1 MTKNLLVDWLNK
13 TGVTN
18 FLTDVQNLA
27 NKTSATNVNT
37 VNTPNT
43 PTKPEFKTHS
53 TNMKTAV
60 APTPTAP
67 APTGLQPWTS
77 TGNWPAF
84 IDGQLRTPANN
95 EVLAAARGQNTQQ
108 SRFIWFQQQPQQ
120 PTYPNTTLW
129 GNQMTLLDKV
139 NDGKYYT
146 ILSNEQKA
154 MNANRKE
161 QEKYRTTSEALMDFQ
176 WDVLKNNGKMTE
188 EQMKSRYPE
197 FADKVDVLKELQ
209 TELRPIVQGGMGVD
223 ADQLAQYY
231 PELLQAKKIVNTEE
245 AKKKSE
251 KAEKTYQELK
261 KRNDKILKS
270 NWEWLSANGVKFARD
285 ANTLFNAVE
294 LAKQE
299 WVVWG
304 ANDDE
309 ILSYIINNNAE
320 AKAVWDEMRS
330 LELTGEDKAM
340 YGMKWA
346 NYLENLSAA
355 ISSLT
360 TKKSDFQPTDDEME
374 SVIRGK
380 EALDADFA
388 NSTLKKISTELWVS
402 ADSLEKKIYR
412 AYKDWENYGLEN
424 ATVAFDLALPKSYW
438 EDALWIKLS
447 DKNYMSIMGL
457 FDSVTAPARNER
469 IQQNKQ
475 NVMDYTESVNRE
487 YEGRKAANLNPDIE
501 NYVNSRSM
509 SNMLLQWDLQPF
521 LYKSSWEAAQN
532 VDNLV
537 IMGLWIAAPEI
548 VLPLMAADSY
558 ARESQES
565 FEELMEV
572 QKKAWIPQTEAYDNA
587 QKWSVMVWLASS
599 AVEIRLEKVLWWV
612 ETTASKAF
620 HDILVKDVAERTT
633 KMVAERWLADL
644 LKQWLTTQFRA
655 SFEEWMEEVFQQAI
669 HNSSLKKYDPD
680 QKITEWML
688 ESFEWGFYNWMNLL
702 AWWWDVLSN
711 VQQNSNSITQS
722 ANQTAYQWGAKARD
736 IVNGLNQ
743 WAYNAGKETRNLVNI
758 TENFKNKVTSQ
769 GGKDNTQQQW
779 QGIQVNTASENG
791 DNINWES
798 YTQKNKNS
806 NTLNKVQI
814 WLLKSNNRMN
824 PVKITEF
831 QDKFWL
837 DYWQALADM
846 WYTESHETNVPKIEK
861 DTKEIYNEKKK
872 AMNSVEWEFQDRAL
886 ADMLEIMLQKA
897 TNTKDYDMI
906 DKYERLTQKHNE
918 EWLTMAEANDMREEF
933 SYKIK
938 TRWNTENNSDKI
950 DLANN
955 VYSAVK
961 TFLEKTAEANGIKDL
976 QKMNR
981 DIAMRKY
988 LSTWIG
994 DKAERQS
1001 ANNMVSLTDWVMIAE
1016 AASSPYA
1023 LAWLVTKK
1031 IAQQP
1036 KVKNAVLN
1044 AVVWRRENRTI
1055 DQQNRQATNRE
1066 RMESIESANEGR
1078 RLQEELSIP
1087 DIPALPNW
1095 IKLTKVTEINNPK
1108 NKVTSK
1114 KKSDSKNNAAKKTT
1128 KSVDKKGTNEYNTTD
1143 ASSNTSPVSLTEK
1156 GEKATW
1162 TKSVVSEQR
1171 QGAEIQEDIP
1181 ATFSKK
1187 TKTPTQWSNF
1197 DISWVDKE
1205 YSDNYD
1211 KIVSWEL
1218 VEWPV
1223 GKIDWSIAFDGKERP
1238 AIFSQTIK
1246 DKIDKDHSL
1255 NKENLLWTID
1265 KPDYIIKDFD
1275 KVKNPDKDKINL
1287 IRKIP
1292 WTNNFVLVAAE
1303 RQNGFFILT
1312 NYEIHRNNANQMM
1325 KEIRWYAKR
1334 WIIALDT
1341 IWDLTEALNKVTWG
1355 KNAVT
1360 SQTNDILNEETPQ
1373 NERGQMEEIEAEENL
1388 RDNETPQDTVDQIIN
1403 EEQYLI
1409 DTKKYNPRNKNVAER
1424 KIKHETPKEKDIW
1437 TDSNGEEVTFYHGT
1451 PQWWFEEFSM
1461 DFRWKS
1467 NDRVW
1472 NWDYGRWMYFT
1483 PYKETAEWYA
1493 KSSKAES
1500 TNPEIYET
1508 KLRMENPLRLDL
1520 YKEFQRAMNKLAK
1533 EDTARWYSL
1542 LSKEHSENIDRLMK
1556 EFWLTEELYDKY
1568 EDIIS
1573 SLRDNRFDVDIRG
1586 GGFDGIISE
1595 DWKEV
1600 IVPDT
1605 DQIIIQRHYSTNETA
1620 QKTEITQPTKTI
1632 SEQRTEWAK
1641 QERERLDNNWIKPA
1655 KSLPKG
1661 HKWTEEWSFTVNTPN
1676 WPKLTFLPIWDD
1688 LYIKNWEQVR
1698 TKDIKNTVIENYK
1711 RFSAN
1716 ELTNFLN
1723 DDLTGWDGDAG
1734 GQFVTEA
1741 WHKLGL
1747 PLWTQVNILKPLN
1760 PKERKN
1766 VVTEKAAVTEKNTT
1780 PKAKVKQEIE
1790 TKPVENSDLRE
1801 KIWDRFYDYLQKQ
1814 VEIINESR
1822 KWIAAPITINDL
1834 KLSDYIDRFEKIAQ
1848 EEVKEIQNELDE
1860 VTKDL
1865 PKAPALTESQKNQLS
1880 KATNQEERNKLL
1892 RKWQDEW
1899 LKKNPISDE
1908 KMEQIRK
1915 IMDRAAEVVEWHKK
1929 ARNYLYE
1936 LEIEE
1941 ENRENED
1948 HFSYDVYGDI
1958 MKRVEEA
1965 ENKINEEFDKKFE
1978 EEYDSKKKRF
1988 DELNEDDNTDR
1999 SDWSEIAKLAN
2010 DLNNMGNKYDRLKE
2024 EAFNKR
2030 YPDLVEEKKRQE
2042 ELFSK
2047 DWKKTYRR
2055 AVWNME
2061 NNNSKTKVTDTGK
2074 NKVTNPTK
2082 SKAASL
2088 FNESEVEKG
2097 KKSEWLNPD
2106 ALPLSDYREMQRLK
2120 NEQWYPLSDALE
2132 EKSIKKYIARKL
2144 ATELVGNYDE
2154 IIADE
2159 FDPEN
2164 IEDERVKKYN
2174 DVIDMYEAY
2183 EKWDSETAD
2192 KFANGLIEWK
2202 TAKEIVDQYS
2212 PDYDTDLEIFNR
2224 LSKEYPWFTNWK
2236 IDLTGDYGKAL
2247 REFAN
2252 QDNETAQ
2259 DIDYQELAE
2268 MSNET
2273 AQIPTIFEEDLQ
2285 ESNIRNLDENE
2296 TAQMVEEEEW
2306 TDLTTQAINL
2316 FKNAE
2321 PWTVQY
2327 IGDDKKVRA
2336 RVGFDGSDIVVPWEW
2351 DYNAVMFMPRESW
2364 DNMNINLYDTSDT
2377 WIKNINKVLSELDIP
2392 YTVGSEVDAQTN
2404 ETKYYLE
2411 NNLTHTKAY
2420 FDDNGTSRLKVNKN
2434 LKGREI
2440 VPRRNTEQQAE
2451 YDKQVEQKRQEI
2463 EAERQKEQEKKRKI
2477 EEEQA
2482 KEQAKLNEKRQPLI
2496 QYVDEKYSDSPMQRG
2511 RVLKDLTEKNDDSKH
2526 KIRYYWDDVADDAE
2540 VWQVLDALANKN
2552 GTFHETWEYGD
2563 TYSNTYRYQ
2572 DPELWRENSI
2582 HNITKTQKDY
2592 MEYRMN
2598 QNPKTTTE
2606 ITWEKNA
2613 VTAKQVENKEAPKEN
2628 KETNTEVELLPEDV
2642 SVYTEAEEM
2651 WSKRI
2656 APDRV
2661 PRQQLTF
2668 EEWVNNIA
2676 EKLETLAEYKRVSK
2690 QYYTSDWYNDSE
2702 LFRRLDELKEEFQN
2716 IMYWNKGFQFRSN
2729 KSKEFIELWKN
2740 IVDNKDNPTAL
2751 REVAKNF
2758 YISKVKKDISKWY
2771 MYPQAVLDKIPWAK
2785 KAVNNRERYQKGLD
2799 TSFSAKDERIDY
2811 SEKDKIWAWLKS
2823 QDWKQ
2828 ITKEQKEDIVKW
2840 ILDFGRTMGLDMKKF
2855 AEDRGLVYVHLHW
2868 GSAFLKNAAWLYR
2881 EFTNAEWDKNISVSV
2896 WGMENVRHKN
2906 KRTWEW
2912 ETDTLNTTM
2921 SHELGHAMDYLVDN
2935 NLFTWS
2941 QKAMLWSKYNP
2952 VQRLR
2957 NYYAKWNEIVARA
2970 IEQYVAVEN
2979 GQPDYY
2985 IENWNLD
2992 AGDLK
2997 WTDLE
3002 YALKEV
3008 WSYYERPWYWSKPDY
3023 EKYVKPYVEEAFKN
3037 NFDEYRVSKKNVLSN
3052 DKNKVTSRK

>member
-43 PTKPEFKTHS
+43 PTKPEFKTHN

-60 APTPTAP
+60 APAAPTPTVS
-67 APTGLQPWTS
+67 TVSQPWTI

-84 IDGQLRTPANN
+84 VNGQLRTPANN
-95 EVLAAARGQNTQQ
+95 EVLAAARGQDTQQ

-129 GNQMTLLDKV
+129 GDQKTLLDKV
-139 NDGKYYT
+139 NDGKYYN
-146 ILSNEQKA
+146 ILSSEQKA
-154 MNANRKE
+154 INANKKE
-161 QEKYRTTSEALMDFQ
+161 QEKYRTTSDALMDFQ

-188 EQMKSRYPE
+188 EQMKARYPE

-209 TELRPIVQGGMGVD
+209 TELRPIVQGGMWVD

-231 PELLQAKKIVNTEE
+231 PELLQAKKLVNTDEV
-245 AKKKSE
+245 KKKSE
-251 KAEKTYQELK
+251 KAENTYQELK

-299 WVVWG
+299 WVVWW
-304 ANDDE
+304 ANDNE
-309 ILSYIINNNAE
+309 ILSYIVNNNAQ
-320 AKAVWDEMRS
+320 ARAIWDEMKS

-346 NYLENLSAA
+346 NYLENLSAT

-572 QKKAWIPQTEAYDNA
+572 QKKMWIPQDEAYDNA
-587 QKWSVMVWLASS
+587 QKWSVLVWLASS
-599 AVEIRLEKVLWWV
+599 AVELWLEKVLWWV

-669 HNSSLKKYDPD
+669 HNSSLKQYDPD

-743 WAYNAGKETRNLVNI
+743 WAYNAGVNTRNIVD
-758 TENFKNKVTSQ
+758 TVKNKVTNKSTQ
-769 GGKDNTQQQW
+769 WTTEVNQTTQQDNNQTTKGKENKPW
-779 QGIQVNTASENG
+779 VFERVTDRWAEKITSTASAQDKLYKAQEPRMNVLSNKKNLERRRSNSDRANELIVQNGYKPTNTAERL
-791 DNINWES
+791 EAH
-798 YTQKNKNS
+798 Q
-806 NTLNKVQI
+806 NTLNKLWKQVKDQVNQWEWITVDQTPIIDALSQYIQEKRALNIAWVESELKALEKELNSMKKAQKEGKTDLPILENKKQVFNDIIDWKEQEASEVYKWGIKVITQEI
-814 WLLKSNNRMN
+814 WKIEDSMLSEIPWQFSQLKRDVWALLDSYEDVFK
-824 PVKITEF
+824 
-831 QDKFWL
+831 
-837 DYWQALADM
+837 ADM
-846 WYTESHETNVPKIEK
+846 KNQRSKW
-861 DTKEIYNEKKK
+861 
-872 AMNSVEWEFQDRAL
+872 L
-886 ADMLEIMLQKA
+886 
-897 TNTKDYDMI
+897 
-906 DKYERLTQKHNE
+906 
-918 EWLTMAEANDMREEF
+918 WLTETYSRIEWVWDIIEWVLWVLSGEWGKVVKWLWKLALWKSLAKAKNVDF
-933 SYKIK
+933 LIK
-938 TRWNTENNSDKI
+938 TW
-950 DLANN
+950 
-955 VYSAVK
+955 
-961 TFLEKTAEANGIKDL
+961 F
-976 QKMNR
+976 
-981 DIAMRKY
+981 
-988 LSTWIG
+988 
-994 DKAERQS
+994 
-1001 ANNMVSLTDWVMIAE
+1001 
-1016 AASSPYA
+1016 
-1023 LAWLVTKK
+1023 
-1031 IAQQP
+1031 
-1036 KVKNAVLN
+1036 
-1044 AVVWRRENRTI
+1044 
-1055 DQQNRQATNRE
+1055 
-1066 RMESIESANEGR
+1066 
-1078 RLQEELSIP
+1078 EELSNEMKNGGTTTAETTNTTP
-1087 DIPALPNW
+1087 PTTPSTTPPTAP
-1095 IKLTKVTEINNPK
+1095 TQTSK

-1114 KKSDSKNNAAKKTT
+1114 KKSDSKNNAARETT
-1128 KSVDKKGTNEYNTTD
+1128 KSVDKKVSNQYNTTN
-1143 ASSNTSPVSLTEK
+1143 ASSNTSSVNLSQNEEAT
-1156 GEKATW
+1156 TW
-1162 TKSVVSEQR
+1162 TKSSSSWATPQGWELVWPTTAFSEW
-1171 QGAEIQEDIP
+1171 
-1181 ATFSKK
+1181 KK
-1187 TKTPTQWSNF
+1187 KGGKTPTSKKSEITNKVQEENKTTPMIKDSEWNTLSKEDQEKFGNSK
-1197 DISWVDKE
+1197 IVDKDGNLLVVMHGSSNQETHDYYDETKAGSNVHADSKWVYFTDNLDLAEQFAHEQLPWSSAFRTVLWKRGHLYKSYVNITNPLNLNTATPEQLLPFFREDVLTKTWDEEKRLDNLKGHPQFVKFHVDMDKVEKAWYDGIIAAIGKEWEWNE
-1205 YSDNYD
+1205 Y
-1211 KIVSWEL
+1211 
-1218 VEWPV
+1218 
-1223 GKIDWSIAFDGKERP
+1223 IAFKGNQ
-1238 AIFSQTIK
+1238 A
-1246 DKIDKDHSL
+1246 
-1255 NKENLLWTID
+1255 
-1265 KPDYIIKDFD
+1265 
-1275 KVKNPDKDKINL
+1275 KN
-1287 IRKIP
+1287 
-1292 WTNNFVLVAAE
+1292 
-1303 RQNGFFILT
+1303 
-1312 NYEIHRNNANQMM
+1312 
-1325 KEIRWYAKR
+1325 
-1334 WIIALDT
+1334 
-1341 IWDLTEALNKVTWG
+1341 IW
-1355 KNAVT
+1355 
-1360 SQTNDILNEETPQ
+1360 
-1373 NERGQMEEIEAEENL
+1373 EIEAPKTEAKK
-1388 RDNETPQDTVDQIIN
+1388 
-1403 EEQYLI
+1403 EQ
-1409 DTKKYNPRNKNVAER
+1409 PKNVV
-1424 KIKHETPKEKDIW
+1424 TEKAK
-1437 TDSNGEEVTFYHGT
+1437 VTENKT
-1451 PQWWFEEFSM
+1451 
-1461 DFRWKS
+1461 
-1467 NDRVW
+1467 
-1472 NWDYGRWMYFT
+1472 
-1483 PYKETAEWYA
+1483 
-1493 KSSKAES
+1493 S
-1500 TNPEIYET
+1500 TLN
-1508 KLRMENPLRLDL
+1508 
-1520 YKEFQRAMNKLAK
+1520 
-1533 EDTARWYSL
+1533 TAR
-1542 LSKEHSENIDRLMK
+1542 ERAI
-1556 EFWLTEELYDKY
+1556 
-1568 EDIIS
+1568 
-1573 SLRDNRFDVDIRG
+1573 
-1586 GGFDGIISE
+1586 
-1595 DWKEV
+1595 
-1600 IVPDT
+1600 
-1605 DQIIIQRHYSTNETA
+1605 A
-1620 QKTEITQPTKTI
+1620 
-1632 SEQRTEWAK
+1632 
-1641 QERERLDNNWIKPA
+1641 ERERLDNNWIKPA

-1780 PKAKVKQEIE
+1780 PKAEVKQEIE

-1801 KIWDRFYDYLQKQ
+1801 KIWDKFYDYLQKQ
-1814 VEIINESR
+1814 VDIINENR
-1822 KWIAAPITINDL
+1822 KEFGKEPITVEDLNLNDELYIN
-1834 KLSDYIDRFEKIAQ
+1834 KFEKIAQ
-1848 EEVKEIQNELDE
+1848 KELSEIQNELSE
-1860 VTKDL
+1860 INKDL
-1865 PKAPALTESQKNQLS
+1865 PQAPALTDNQRKQLN
-1880 KATNQEERNKLL
+1880 KAENQTERNNLL

-1899 LKKNPISDE
+1899 LENNPISEE
-1908 KMEQIRK
+1908 KAEQIRE
-1915 IMDRAAEVVEWHKK
+1915 IMERAADIIEQHNK
-1929 ARNYLYE
+1929 ARNYIYDSQ
-1936 LEIEE
+1936 IAE
-1941 ENRENED
+1941 ENKENED
-1948 HFSYDVYGDI
+1948 HYS
-1958 MKRVEEA
+1958 EE
-1965 ENKINEEFDKKFE
+1965 
-1978 EEYDSKKKRF
+1978 
-1988 DELNEDDNTDR
+1988 
-1999 SDWSEIAKLAN
+1999 
-2010 DLNNMGNKYDRLKE
+2010 
-2024 EAFNKR
+2024 
-2030 YPDLVEEKKRQE
+2030 
-2042 ELFSK
+2042 
-2047 DWKKTYRR
+2047 
-2055 AVWNME
+2055 
-2061 NNNSKTKVTDTGK
+2061 SKTKVTDTAK

-2082 SKAASL
+2082 SKATSL
-2088 FNESEVEKG
+2088 FNESEVEKWN
-2097 KKSEWLNPD
+2097 KSEWLNPD

-2164 IEDERVKKYN
+2164 LEDERVEKYN

-2212 PDYDTDLEIFNR
+2212 PDYETDLEIFNR

-2252 QDNETAQ
+2252 QENETAQ

-2285 ESNIRNLDENE
+2285 ESNLRDLGENE

-2440 VPRRNTEQQAE
+2440 VPRRNAEQQAE

-2463 EAERQKEQEKKRKI
+2463 EAERQKEQEEKRKI

-2511 RVLKDLTEKNDDSKH
+2511 RVLKDLTEKNDESYEE
-2526 KIRYYWDDVADDAE
+2526 RTAY
-2540 VWQVLDALANKN
+2540 
-2552 GTFHETWEYGD
+2552 
-2563 TYSNTYRYQ
+2563 
-2572 DPELWRENSI
+2572 
-2582 HNITKTQKDY
+2582 IT
-2592 MEYRMN
+2592 
-2598 QNPKTTTE
+2598 
-2606 ITWEKNA
+2606 
-2613 VTAKQVENKEAPKEN
+2613 
-2628 KETNTEVELLPEDV
+2628 
-2642 SVYTEAEEM
+2642 
-2651 WSKRI
+2651 
-2656 APDRV
+2656 
-2661 PRQQLTF
+2661 
-2668 EEWVNNIA
+2668 
-2676 EKLETLAEYKRVSK
+2676 
-2690 QYYTSDWYNDSE
+2690 
-2702 LFRRLDELKEEFQN
+2702 
-2716 IMYWNKGFQFRSN
+2716 
-2729 KSKEFIELWKN
+2729 
-2740 IVDNKDNPTAL
+2740 
-2751 REVAKNF
+2751 
-2758 YISKVKKDISKWY
+2758 
-2771 MYPQAVLDKIPWAK
+2771 
-2785 KAVNNRERYQKGLD
+2785 
-2799 TSFSAKDERIDY
+2799 
-2811 SEKDKIWAWLKS
+2811 
-2823 QDWKQ
+2823 
-2828 ITKEQKEDIVKW
+2828 
-2840 ILDFGRTMGLDMKKF
+2840 
-2855 AEDRGLVYVHLHW
+2855 
-2868 GSAFLKNAAWLYR
+2868 
-2881 EFTNAEWDKNISVSV
+2881 
-2896 WGMENVRHKN
+2896 
-2906 KRTWEW
+2906 
-2912 ETDTLNTTM
+2912 
-2921 SHELGHAMDYLVDN
+2921 
-2935 NLFTWS
+2935 
-2941 QKAMLWSKYNP
+2941 
-2952 VQRLR
+2952 
-2957 NYYAKWNEIVARA
+2957 
-2970 IEQYVAVEN
+2970 
-2979 GQPDYY
+2979 
-2985 IENWNLD
+2985 
-2992 AGDLK
+2992 
-2997 WTDLE
+2997 
-3002 YALKEV
+3002 
-3008 WSYYERPWYWSKPDY
+3008 
-3023 EKYVKPYVEEAFKN
+3023 
-3037 NFDEYRVSKKNVLSN
+3037 
-3052 DKNKVTSRK
+3052 